1 MSQLSNVD
9 ALINVVRAFT
19 DESIPHIEG
28 NLDLERD
35 IATMNLELA
44 FSDLALLER
53 RLERIEISLKGAKQP
68 ERQGLLHEQEILTKI
83 KANLEKR
90 YPSEN

>member
-1 MSQLSNVD
+1 MMTTNSNVD

-28 NLDLERD
+28 SVDVERD
-35 IATMNLELA
+35 IATIDLELA

-53 RLERIEISLKGAKQP
+53 RLQRIDISLKGAKQL
-68 ERQGLLHEQEILTKI
+68 ERQGLLREQEMLMKV
-83 KANLEKR
+83 KADLEKDM
-90 YPSEN
+90 